1 MSADYSIRPLAP
13 DEVQIA
19 VDWAAHEGW
28 NPGLSDRACFMSVD
42 PEGFW
47 GGFLDGELIA
57 TISVVNYD
65 EKFAF
70 LGFYIVHPDH
80 RGRGAG
86 LRLWQAAVKHAGR
99 RLIGLD
105 GVQEEQ
111 ANYAKSG
118 FQLAYRNIRF
128 GGPIGRALANLP
140 NSALATP
147 LSRVT
152 AELEHFD
159 RAAFPAL
166 RTSFLALWLGSD
178 GHVARAVVD
187 NGALKGYGVI
197 RPCRSGYKI
206 GPLFADTAQIARDLA
221 GSLLASVPAA
231 HHDSEVFLDVPEPN
245 EAAMSLAG
253 DMGLTPV
260 FETARM
266 YTGPAPDIAMD
277 RIFGVTTFELG

>member
-1 MSADYSIRPLAP
+1 MSADYYIRPLSP

-19 VDWAAHEGW
+19 VDWAANEGW
-28 NPGLSDRACFMSVD
+28 NPGLSDRACFLSVD

-65 EKFAF
+65 TQFAF
-70 LGFYIVHPDH
+70 LGFYIVHPNH

-128 GGPIGRALANLP
+128 GGQIGQALANLP
-140 NSALATP
+140 DSADATP
-147 LSRVT
+147 LSHVT

-159 RAAFPAL
+159 RAAFPAP
-166 RTSFLALWLGSD
+166 RTPFLAMWLGTH
-178 GHVARAVVD
+178 GHEARAVVD
-187 NGALKGYGVI
+187 HGTLQGYGVI

-206 GPLFADTAQIARDLA
+206 GPLFAETTQVARDLA

-231 HHDSEVFLDVPEPN
+231 HHGREVFLDVPEPN
-245 EAAMSLAG
+245 EAALSLAR
-253 DMGLTPV
+253 DLELTPV

-266 YTGPAPDIAMD
+266 YTGPAPDID
-277 RIFGVTTFELG
+277 LGRIFGVTTFELG

>member
-1 MSADYSIRPLAP
+1 MSSDYYIRPLAP

-19 VDWAAHEGW
+19 VDWAANEGW
-28 NPGLSDRACFMSVD
+28 NPGLSDPACFLSVD

-47 GGFLDGELIA
+47 GGFLEGELIA

-65 EKFAF
+65 AQFAF

-111 ANYAKSG
+111 ANYTKSG

-128 GGPIGRALANLP
+128 GGPIGQALANLP
-140 NSALATP
+140 DGTLATQ

-159 RAAFPAL
+159 RTAFPAL
-166 RTSFLALWLGSD
+166 RTSFLALWLGSN
-178 GHVARAVVD
+178 GHEARAVVED
-187 NGALKGYGVI
+187 GALKGYGVI

-206 GPLFADTAQIARDLA
+206 GPLFAETAQIARDLA
-221 GSLLASVPAA
+221 GSLLTSVPAA
-231 HHDSEVFLDVPEPN
+231 HHDQDLFLDVPETN
-245 EAAMSLAG
+245 EAAVTIAQA
-253 DMGLTPV
+253 MGLTPV

-266 YTGPAPDIAMD
+266 YTGPAPDIAVD